1 MPRHCEKFQL
11 DRESD
16 THFFSGIDGSLFIP
30 GMEEFH
36 ANDNYCVDYF
46 YFHDELDPAVDE
58 IKVRCT
64 FPYSSRKIFFS
75 NLFCRLK
82 RSSASTMN
90 KLRVFD

>member
-36 ANDNYCVDYF
+36 SSDNYCVDYF
-46 YFHDELDPAVDE
+46 YFSDELDPAVDE

-64 FPYSSRKIFFS
+64 FPLSA
-75 NLFCRLK
+75 RL
-82 RSSASTMN
+82 A
-90 KLRVFD
+90 L